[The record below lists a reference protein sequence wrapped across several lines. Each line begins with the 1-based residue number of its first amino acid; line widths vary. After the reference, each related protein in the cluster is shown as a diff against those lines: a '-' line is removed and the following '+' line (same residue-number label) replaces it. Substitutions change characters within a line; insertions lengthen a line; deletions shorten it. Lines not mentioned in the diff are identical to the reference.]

1 MLLFEMKGG
10 NDLLFTLRR
19 KKKRKN
25 DNEPYSIA
33 DFFFD
38 IAFWIPELIFL
49 PFRLL
54 FYGARGIVR
63 WIDDF

>member
-1 MLLFEMKGG
+1 M
-10 NDLLFTLRR
+10 FTLRR

-25 DNEPYSIA
+25 KNEVYSIA
-33 DFFFD
+33 DFFLD
-38 IAFWIPELIFL
+38 IALGITELIFL

-54 FYGARGIVR
+54 FYGARGIIH

>member
-19 KKKRKN
+19 KKRRKN

-38 IAFWIPELIFL
+38 IAFWILELIFL

>member
-1 MLLFEMKGG
+1 MLYSKGKVG
-10 NDLLFTLRR
+10 NSILLTLRR
-19 KKKRKN
+19 KKKRKSN
-25 DNEPYSIA
+25 NEPYSIL
-33 DFFFD
+33 DFFLD

-54 FYGARGIVR
+54 FYGARGILR